1 MWLCISIHVPAWG
14 TTIYMRMLLKSFIFQ
29 STFPRGERRY
39 IKCKMGFFKNF
50 NPRSRVGNDM
60 NDYDMDM
67 IREEFQSTFPRG
79 ERQPYLVNQQLI
91 DNFNPRSRVGNDLF
105 LLPFLSSNTISIH
118 VPAWGTT
125 AKTYKFSI
133 YIYTFLYKLVFFAI

>member
-1 MWLCISIHVPAWG
+1 MGNDDISNAKWDFSKISIHVPAWG
-14 TTIYMRMLLKSFIFQ
+14 TTVYHFCRCDNQID
-29 STFPRGERRY
+29 
-39 IKCKMGFFKNF
+39 F